1 MSMSLLTHL
10 LASRRACG
18 NITKKSSFFTGSA
31 FNNNIKESFAFFKIP
46 RITNAIK
53 RRMVLGVSLSHQ
65 LAPAQRRT
73 IGVWLLGCAGMVYGA
88 VALGGVTRL
97 TESGLSMVNWDLFRT
112 MKPPWSKDE
121 WETEFERYKQF
132 PEYKFKSGNE
142 EMTLAEFK
150 FIWMMEYIHR
160 MWGRTLGIFFLVP
173 CAFFWAKG
181 HFSSAMKKRMFI
193 AGTLICMQG
202 LIGWWMVKSGLDP
215 KNNSNKEIP
224 RVSEY
229 RLATH
234 LTMAFVLYTV
244 FLWTGLSHIFTAHDH
259 TNVNKI
265 GRLRGMTHLSK
276 TMIVLTAVMGAFV
289 AGLDAGLV
297 YNSWPKYAGRWLPED
312 LWLKNPKWSNIFEN
326 PATAQFMHR
335 NMAYLTL
342 LSVSLTWIFG
352 RRMLLGRRAKIALHS
367 LMGAVYL
374 QALLGIA
381 TLVHYVPVYLGVM
394 HQNLSMAVITSA
406 FWLSNEIR
414 RVPK

>member
-1 MSMSLLTHL
+1 MSLLTRL
-10 LASRRACG
+10 LASRRACS
-18 NITKKSSFFTGSA
+18 NITGKSSFFTGST
-31 FNNNIKESFAFFKIP
+31 FSNNMKESFTFFKIP
-46 RITNAIK
+46 RMLNECYK
-53 RRMVLGVSLSHQ
+53 RRMILGVSLSHQ

-88 VALGGVTRL
+88 VALG
-97 TESGLSMVNWDLFRT
+97 ESGLSMVNWDLFRT

-173 CAFFWAKG
+173 CVFFWAKG
-181 HFSSAMKKRMFI
+181 RFSSAMKKRMFI

-244 FLWTGLSHIFTAHDH
+244 FLWTGLSHIFLACLRI
-259 TNVNKI
+259 NKI
-265 GRLRGMTHLSK
+265 NPSLQSKLS
-276 TMIVLTAVMGAFV
+276 
-289 AGLDAGLV
+289 
-297 YNSWPKYAGRWLPED
+297 
-312 LWLKNPKWSNIFEN
+312 
-326 PATAQFMHR
+326 
-335 NMAYLTL
+335 
-342 LSVSLTWIFG
+342 
-352 RRMLLGRRAKIALHS
+352 
-367 LMGAVYL
+367 
-374 QALLGIA
+374 
-381 TLVHYVPVYLGVM
+381 
-394 HQNLSMAVITSA
+394 
-406 FWLSNEIR
+406 
-414 RVPK
+414 

>member
-1 MSMSLLTHL
+1 MSLLIRL
-10 LASRRACG
+10 LTSKVSNSVIG
-18 NITKKSSFFTGSA
+18 KSSFLTGQVINS
-31 FNNNIKESFAFFKIP
+31 NIGKALTSPRIP
-46 RITNAIK
+46 RITDVIK
-53 RRMVLGVSLSHQ
+53 RRMILGVSLSRD
-65 LAPAQRRT
+65 LLPAQRRT
-73 IGVWLLGCAGMVYGA
+73 IGIWLLGCAGMVYGA
-88 VALGGVTRL
+88 VALGGITRL

-121 WETEFERYKQF
+121 WEAEFERYKQF
-132 PEYKFKSGNE
+132 PEYKFKSSNE

-150 FIWMMEYIHR
+150 FIWTMEYIHR
-160 MWGRTLGIFFLVP
+160 MWGRALGIIFL
-173 CAFFWAKG
+173 
-181 HFSSAMKKRMFI
+181 
-193 AGTLICMQG
+193 G

-215 KNNSNKEIP
+215 TNNSNKEIP

-229 RLATH
+229 RLASH
-234 LTMAFVLYTV
+234 LSLAFVLYTV
-244 FLWTGLSHIFTAHDH
+244 FLWTGLSHIFTPHDH

-276 TMIVLTAVMGAFV
+276 TMIILTAVMGAFV

-297 YNSWPKYAGRWLPED
+297 YNSWPKYAESWFPED
-312 LWLKNPKWSNIFEN
+312 LWFKNPKWRNIFEN

-342 LSVSLTWIFG
+342 LSVTLTWLAG
-352 RRMLLGRRAKIALHS
+352 RRMRLGRRAKIALHS
-367 LMGAVYL
+367 LMGMLYL

-381 TLVHYVPVYLGVM
+381 TLVHYVPVYLAAM
-394 HQNLSMAVITSA
+394 HQNASMAVITLV